1 MVGMRKRN
9 QDKRMKKD
17 DQDEMSGTDVI
28 SH

>member
-1 MVGMRKRN
+1 MVGMEKRN

-17 DQDEMSGTDVI
+17 DQDEMSGTDSI